1 MKKIYLGMFLFLAT
15 IANALEVGEAVP
27 TFKIN
32 DQFEKAQV
40 IKADAKN
47 IIVAGDRDA
56 SEVIR
61 DYLLKKGK
69 GFLES
74 NNSYYVAD
82 ISGMP
87 SLITKFFALPKMQD
101 YPFSILLVTEEQ
113 SKSFT
118 KKEGQITVY
127 SVENGKVADKKFIK
141 TTEELNAIFN

>member
-61 DYLLKKGK
+61 DYLLEKGK

-127 SVENGKVADKKFIK
+127 SVENGKVTNKKFIK
-141 TTEELNAIFN
+141 TAEELDAVFK